1 MRATSRSTQSTERE
15 LGVAWIN
22 RKLVL
27 SSRSRSW
34 GARMQISRIKATLTD
49 SHLWI
54 PIVVLAIGIA
64 LLAALT

>member
-1 MRATSRSTQSTERE
+1 MYPIASVATARRRDA
-15 LGVAWIN
+15 AWIN

-34 GARMQISRIKATLTD
+34 GARMQISRVKATLTD

-54 PIVVLAIGIA
+54 PLVVLAIGIA
-64 LLAALT
+64 LLALLT